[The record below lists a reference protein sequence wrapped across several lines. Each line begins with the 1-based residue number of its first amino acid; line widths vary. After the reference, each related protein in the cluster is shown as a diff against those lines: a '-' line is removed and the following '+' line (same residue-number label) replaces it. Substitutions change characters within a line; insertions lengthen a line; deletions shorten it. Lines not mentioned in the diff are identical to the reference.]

1 MVTIPTL
8 ETERLVL
15 RAFRADDFES
25 HAAMVG
31 DPLVMRYIGE
41 GKALGRDE
49 AWRVL
54 AVLAGHWQLRG
65 FGMWA
70 VTLRGE
76 DRMIGRA
83 GFYYPEGW
91 PGFEI
96 GWTLERAA
104 WGQGY
109 ATEAARRALA
119 YAFDELG
126 REKVISVIH
135 PENATSIRVAERI
148 GERFDRTHPIR
159 GEERLIYSVTRRG
172 RRD

>member
-15 RAFRADDFES
+15 REVRAEDFES

-31 DPLVMRYIGE
+31 DADVMRYIGE
-41 GKALGRDE
+41 GRALARDE

-65 FGMWA
+65 YGMWA
-70 VTLRGE
+70 VTVRGE
-76 DRMIGRA
+76 DRMIGRV

-96 GWTLERAA
+96 GWALERAA
-104 WGQGY
+104 WSKGY

-119 YAFDELG
+119 YAFDEL
-126 REKVISVIH
+126 RQEKVISVIH
-135 PENATSIRVAERI
+135 PENAASIRVAERI

-159 GEERLIYSVTRRG
+159 GEDRLIYSVARAA
-172 RRD
+172 